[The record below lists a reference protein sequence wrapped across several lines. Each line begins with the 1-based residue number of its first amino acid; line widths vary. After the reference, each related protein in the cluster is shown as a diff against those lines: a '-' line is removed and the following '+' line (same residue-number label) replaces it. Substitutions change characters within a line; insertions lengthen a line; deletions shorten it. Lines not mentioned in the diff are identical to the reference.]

1 MGGGAPPI
9 LTEEG
14 WLSLW
19 HGVEPHEI
27 VGIYRTY
34 WSLLDRNDPGI
45 VFRTGHTPVLEP
57 SAELT
62 RPLEHQL
69 YLRDVVFTTGVV
81 DCGSHFIVASGEA
94 DLACRTTHIPREAIF
109 ACHSARRP
117 LTKLYRR
124 QTENG
129 YRKGKHQTRK

>member
-69 YLRDVVFTTGVV
+69 YLRAVVFTTGVV
-81 DCGSHFIVASGEA
+81 DFG
-94 DLACRTTHIPREAIF
+94 R
-109 ACHSARRP
+109 SAARSVGATFVSTCNIRWLP
-117 LTKLYRR
+117 QL
-124 QTENG
+124 
-129 YRKGKHQTRK
+129 